1 MDEVRQTESVAP
13 QGRFFDRLR
22 GVWRDLSGQLG
33 IARGLAPELPPGDA
47 EILRGQMRDCLNARG
62 GEVSARARA
71 AVLGRSYLALNAEGR
86 LRFLRILASEFGTDP
101 ARVDAAV
108 EMLRS
113 ARPTWRHDAELALR
127 AALES
132 PRIKL
137 LTQFNAL
144 PEGVKFLVDLRAEVM
159 AHVKG
164 DPAMGILDSELR
176 ELLGNWFDVGFLE
189 LRRITWHS
197 PALVLEKFAAY
208 EAVHAI
214 ESWRDLK
221 NRLDSDRRFY
231 AFFHPRM
238 PDEPLIFVEVAL
250 VTGMSSD
257 VAELLD
263 ETAPVGDPGRADTAI
278 FYSITSAQ
286 RGLAGIS
293 FGNFLIKRVVDDL
306 GREFP
311 NLKNFATLSPIPG
324 FRSWLADALKEDDPL
339 TAAEKRA
346 LKVAGAEDGMAP
358 LLKRAWSKE
367 EKLAE
372 ALKGPLLR
380 LCAIYLSSHKEG
392 ARDGNGRE
400 SNGREAGG
408 RALDSVAH
416 FHLSN
421 GARLER
427 LNWLADPSDKGMAQS
442 AGIMAN
448 YLYKLAEIEDNHE
461 AYTGKGRI
469 TVSSAVR
476 ALAKG

>member
-1 MDEVRQTESVAP
+1 MDEVRPAESATAS
-13 QGRFFDRLR
+13 GGLLDRLR
-22 GVWRDLSGQLG
+22 GVWRDVAEQIGL
-33 IARGLAPELPPGDA
+33 ARGLAPELPPGDA
-47 EILRGQMRDCLNARG
+47 EILRAQMRDCLNARG

-71 AVLGRSYLALNAEGR
+71 AVLGRSYLALNEEGR
-86 LRFLRILASEFGTDP
+86 ARFLRMLAGEFGTDP

-113 ARPTWRHDAELALR
+113 AKPGWRPDAEQALR
-127 AALES
+127 EALES

-159 AHVKG
+159 KHVKG
-164 DPAMGILDSELR
+164 DPAMGALDRELR
-176 ELLGNWFDVGFLE
+176 DLLSNWFDVGFLE
-189 LRRITWHS
+189 LRRITWRS

-250 VTGMSSD
+250 VTGMSGN

-263 ETAPVGDPGRADTAI
+263 EAAPVGDPRRADTAI

-286 RGLAGIS
+286 KGLAGIS

-324 FRSWLADALKEDDPL
+324 FRAWLKAAPETGDPL
-339 TAAEKRA
+339 LPAEKRA
-346 LKVAGAEDGMAP
+346 LKAAGAEEGLAAA
-358 LLKRAWSKE
+358 LKRDWSKDA
-367 EKLAE
+367 KLAE
-372 ALKGPLLR
+372 ALKAPLLR
-380 LCAIYLSSHKEG
+380 LCATYLLSHREG
-392 ARDGNGRE
+392 ASRESARDGNG
-400 SNGREAGG
+400 G
-408 RALDSVAH
+408 ALDPVAR

-427 LNWLADPSDKGMAQS
+427 LNWLADPTAKGLAQS
-442 AGIMAN
+442 GGIMAN
-448 YLYKLAEIEDNHE
+448 YLYKLADIDENHE

-469 TVSSAVR
+469 TVSTAVR